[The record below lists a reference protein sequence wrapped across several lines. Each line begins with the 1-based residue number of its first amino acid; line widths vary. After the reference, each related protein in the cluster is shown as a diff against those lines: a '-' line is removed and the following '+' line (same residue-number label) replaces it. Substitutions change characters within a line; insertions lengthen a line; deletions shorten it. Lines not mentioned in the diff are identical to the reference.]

1 MLYLCLPYLVN
12 KINLKNYFL
21 HCLLEKKKRMS
32 GKWGGGLIWRRYSGT
47 PYKPRPLAPLVSL
60 PGFQQDTLTT
70 CSRPSSLG
78 QAASL
83 RHKHLPLLAV
93 VSFRRHTSTF
103 FSSSSLCGFVVS
115 DKSVDELI
123 FAHAQQVNN
132 LVWYTFV
139 LVYIDS

>member
-1 MLYLCLPYLVN
+1 MV
-12 KINLKNYFL
+12 
-21 HCLLEKKKRMS
+21 KKRKHTSNAVFMLAVFIEQNKPKKLLLTLPS
-32 GKWGGGLIWRRYSGT
+32 GKKENNVWKVGRRVNLTEVLRYT
-47 PYKPRPLAPLVSL
+47 VQAIRPLAPLVSS

-78 QAASL
+78 QAVSL

-115 DKSVDELI
+115 DKSVGELI

-132 LVWYTFV
+132 LV
-139 LVYIDS
+139 